1 MPRNATTDMARR
13 TDKPLTL
20 AVVGHTNTGKT
31 SLLRTLTRDATF
43 GEVAP
48 TAATTR
54 QVEGAALAVDGR
66 TVVELFDTPGM
77 EDAGAVFDALDAAGG
92 GRHDGPDRI
101 RALLDDPGA
110 RRRFDQEC
118 RVLEQV
124 LASDAALFVVDARE
138 PVLGKYQD
146 ELSILALCARPILPV
161 LNFVGAPEQ
170 ATANRAD
177 EWREALARVN
187 LHAIAEFDTVAFT
200 LEAEAGLWKKLAT
213 LLDDRSRDLDALI
226 DERRERAAWQHAAAL
241 RSIAELLV
249 DAAGAQHKVPI
260 DDSSDAPIDNRPA
273 ARNGRDLLKKR
284 IEAREQRCVD
294 ELLALYRFDPSI
306 YPAVELPLA
315 DGRWAASP
323 FDPALLADAARYSG
337 QGAGA
342 GAAAGAAFDLATG
355 GLSLG
360 AGVVTGA
367 LLGGGLGAAWIPGRQ
382 LVDKARGQLRLQ
394 IDDTALL
401 HLAGRQLALIA
412 ALEQRGHASTRP
424 VEADAARSGLDDLDA
439 SRIAALR
446 GLLARARIRPG
457 DSMINNPDADARSSR
472 ANRVE
477 RLVEV
482 LSAESVA

>member
-1 MPRNATTDMARR
+1 MTKRSTR
-13 TDKPLTL
+13 PLTL

-77 EDAGAVFDALDAAGG
+77 EDAGAVFDALEATGP
-92 GRHDGPDRI
+92 GRHDGPDRV
-101 RALLDDPGA
+101 RALLDDSEA

-118 RVLEQV
+118 RVLEQL

-146 ELSILALCARPILPV
+146 ELAVLALCARPILPV
-161 LNFVGAPEQ
+161 LNFVGAPGR

-213 LLDDRSRDLDALI
+213 LLDDRAGGLEALV

-241 RSIAELLV
+241 RSVAELLV

-260 DDSSDAPIDNRPA
+260 DDPPA

-294 ELLALYRFDPSI
+294 ELLALYRFDDAI
-306 YPAVELPLA
+306 YLAVKLPLD
-315 DGRWAASP
+315 DGRWTASP
-323 FDPALLADAARYSG
+323 FDPALLADSARHSG
-337 QGAGA
+337 TGAGA
-342 GAAAGAAFDLATG
+342 GAAAGAALDLAVG
-355 GLSLG
+355 GMSLG
-360 AGVVTGA
+360 AATVTGA
-367 LLGGGLGAAWIPGRQ
+367 LIGGGLGAAWIPGRN
-382 LVDKARGQLRLQ
+382 LLDKARGTLRLQ
-394 IDDTALL
+394 ADDPALL
-401 HLAGRQLALIA
+401 QLAGRQLALIA
-412 ALEQRGHASTRP
+412 ALEQRGHASTSP
-424 VEADAARSGLDDLDA
+424 VEAGLAELEE

-457 DSMINNPDADARSSR
+457 DSMLNNADADQRGSR
-472 ANRVE
+472 AR
-477 RLVEV
+477 RIDQLLDM
-482 LSAESVA
+482 LSGRDE

>member
-1 MPRNATTDMARR
+1 MTKRSAT
-13 TDKPLTL
+13 PLTL

-77 EDAGAVFDALDAAGG
+77 EDAGAVFDALEAAGG
-92 GRHDGPDRI
+92 GRHDGPDRV
-101 RALLDDPGA
+101 RALLDDREA
-110 RRRFDQEC
+110 RGRFDQEC

-161 LNFVGAPEQ
+161 LNFVGAPDR
-170 ATANRAD
+170 TIANRAD

-187 LHAIAEFDTVAFT
+187 LHAVAEFDTVAFT
-200 LEAEAGLWKKLAT
+200 LEAEAGLWTKLAT
-213 LLDDRSRDLDALI
+213 LLDDRARGLDALVE
-226 DERRERAAWQHAAAL
+226 ERRERAAWQHAAAL

-260 DDSSDAPIDNRPA
+260 DDPPA

-294 ELLALYRFDPSI
+294 ELLALYRFDDAI
-306 YPAVELPLA
+306 YQAVELPL
-315 DGRWAASP
+315 DEGRWTASP
-323 FDPALLADAARYSG
+323 FDPALLADSARHSG
-337 QGAGA
+337 TGAGA
-342 GAAAGAAFDLATG
+342 GAAAGAALDLAVG
-355 GLSLG
+355 GMSLG
-360 AGVVTGA
+360 AATVTGA
-367 LLGGGLGAAWIPGRQ
+367 LIGGGLGAAWIPGRN
-382 LVDKARGQLRLQ
+382 LVDKARGMLRLQ
-394 IDDTALL
+394 ADDPALL
-401 HLAGRQLALIA
+401 QLAGRQLALIA
-412 ALEQRGHASTRP
+412 ALEQRGHASTSP
-424 VEADAARSGLDDLDA
+424 VEAGLAELEE

-457 DSMINNPDADARSSR
+457 DSMLNDPDADTRSSR
-472 ANRVE
+472 ADRVE
-477 RLVEV
+477 RLVSV
-482 LSAESVA
+482 LSTGSATHPTTD

>member
-1 MPRNATTDMARR
+1 MPRNATTDMARQ

-161 LNFVGAPEQ
+161 LNFVGAPER

-177 EWREALARVN
+177 EWRDALARVN

-249 DAAGAQHKVPI
+249 DAAGAQQKVPI
-260 DDSSDAPIDNRPA
+260 DDRSA
-273 ARNGRDLLKKR
+273 ARSGRDLQKKR

-294 ELLALYRFDPSI
+294 ELLALYRFDASI
-306 YPAVELPLA
+306 YPAVDLPLA

-382 LVDKARGQLRLQ
+382 LVDKARGTLRLQ
-394 IDDTALL
+394 VDDDALL
-401 HLAGRQLALIA
+401 HLAGRQLALVA
-412 ALEQRGHASTRP
+412 ALEQRGHASTAP
-424 VEADAARSGLDDLDA
+424 IDAEAATTGLAELDAAR
-439 SRIAALR
+439 ITALR